1 VCDVAQYLTYAQ
13 YTAWGGTLGETAFVL
28 AEIRA
33 RARIDAMTQG
43 RVARMAAVPEQVQ
56 AAMMDC
62 ITVGQTYSAAA
73 QAAVPVAASFT
84 TDGYSET
91 YGSVE
96 SRTAAIEKQLTAS
109 IETLLDGI
117 TDDDGVP
124 LLYAGVPVLD
134 PWTMGG
140 FDL

>member
-1 VCDVAQYLTYAQ
+1 MAQYLTYEQ
-13 YTAWGGTLGETAFVL
+13 YQAWGGTLTEAAFNL

-33 RARIDAMTQG
+33 RARIDAMTQK
-43 RVARMAAVPEQVQ
+43 RVAYMQTVPEQVQ
-56 AAMMDC
+56 AAMMEI
-62 ITVGQTYSAAA
+62 ITVDGTYSAAA
-73 QAAVPVAASFT
+73 QAAAPVAASFT
-84 TDGYSET
+84 TDGYSES
-91 YGSVE
+91 YGSAE
-96 SRTAAIEKQLTAS
+96 NRTAAIEKQLTAS
-109 IETLLDGI
+109 ILTLLDGI

>member
-1 VCDVAQYLTYAQ
+1 MAQYLTYAQ

-28 AEIRA
+28 AEIKA

-73 QAAVPVAASFT
+73 QAAAPVAASFT

-91 YGSVE
+91 YGSAE
-96 SRTAAIEKQLTAS
+96 GRTAAIEKQLTAG
-109 IETLLDGI
+109 IETLLDGV
-117 TDDDGVP
+117 TDDEGTP
-124 LLYAGVPVLD
+124 LLFAGVPALGA
-134 PWTMGG
+134 PWIGG
-140 FDL
+140 IIP

>member
-1 VCDVAQYLTYAQ
+1 MAQYLTYEQ
-13 YTAWGGTLGETAFVL
+13 YQAWGGTLTEAAFNL

-73 QAAVPVAASFT
+73 QAAAPVAASFT

-91 YGSVE
+91 YGSAE
-96 SRTAAIEKQLTAS
+96 NRTAAIEKQLTAS

-124 LLYAGVPVLD
+124 LLYAGVPVVG
-134 PWTMGG
+134 PGWIGG
-140 FDL
+140 LIP